1 MLAQEAEINLLSDQG
16 RSLEDE
22 IKEKLAEA
30 RRAGAGARE
39 NLKQEGA
46 QAEATLLEEVK
57 RQVEV
62 EWATVEKKIKADMA
76 KAREVAA
83 DADPELC
90 PTAGHQDSGEGTLM
104 NGGRRTGRLRIP
116 AVFWGLGAGLLLAGV
131 AAASEAAHGGGHGGF
146 PRKRFRISSGAPLIS
161 WCSPPS

>member
-1 MLAQEAEINLLSDQG
+1 MIDIDWTLYAQLINFLLLVFLLNVVLFRPIRSIIRDRQAKILGQEAEINLLSDQG

-22 IKEKLAEA
+22 IKEKLVEA

-57 RQVEV
+57 RQAEV

-76 KAREVAA
+76 KARESLKTQAQSFA
-83 DADPELC
+83 
-90 PTAGHQDSGEGTLM
+90 Q
-104 NGGRRTGRLRIP
+104 
-116 AVFWGLGAGLLLAGV
+116 LLATKILGREL
-131 AAASEAAHGGGHGGF
+131 S
-146 PRKRFRISSGAPLIS
+146 
-161 WCSPPS
+161 

>member
-1 MLAQEAEINLLSDQG
+1 MIDIDWTLYAQIINFLLLVFLLNVVLFRPIRNALRDRQAKLLAQEAEINLLADQG

-22 IKEKLAEA
+22 IKEELAAA

-57 RQVEV
+57 RQVEM

-76 KAREVAA
+76 KARKSLQTQTQSFA
-83 DADPELC
+83 
-90 PTAGHQDSGEGTLM
+90 Q
-104 NGGRRTGRLRIP
+104 
-116 AVFWGLGAGLLLAGV
+116 LLATKILGREL
-131 AAASEAAHGGGHGGF
+131 S
-146 PRKRFRISSGAPLIS
+146 
-161 WCSPPS
+161 